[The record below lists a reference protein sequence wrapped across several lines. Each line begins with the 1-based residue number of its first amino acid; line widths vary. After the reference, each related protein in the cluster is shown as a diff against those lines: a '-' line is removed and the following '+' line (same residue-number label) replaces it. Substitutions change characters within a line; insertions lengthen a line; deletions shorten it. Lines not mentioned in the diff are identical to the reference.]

1 MNAYKLLGIEDLV
14 SKDPSAIEK
23 PYINGVIKIR
33 TKLKLDEGI
42 KGLNQILKEKL
53 GITEKLA
60 KIEEKLKQLF
70 KEAVA
75 YDFVATEETRK
86 DYAKKG
92 EPEIE
97 QVVEKINKTLNSAV
111 DLETNGQTSN
121 AYQILG
127 VANDK
132 KNDRE
137 PELQDKSIETK
148 IYENIALAIS
158 VSKLTDIQEIES
170 FLLNLIKY
178 FWAYSKIG
186 TAEKRKEYKYEELA
200 KKGDK
205 AEKALGEARVR
216 AIENQQTY
224 SMDITSSSKY
234 DRVDISKVAVI
245 QSSAFGVDEQHGYG
259 YIIDKHKTDEA
270 IERNQIFSNIDI
282 NRMRDDVIYREKV
295 LEQLLS
301 DEAIRLGREKLGGYV
316 GELDDNGNI
325 KFDLEFIG
333 ACRAWKRRKNKEK
346 AQNMKKN
353 NNQENNRKIQP
364 TDPDPDSDDR
374 R

>member
-132 KNDRE
+132 KNDRK

-333 ACRAWKRRKNKEK
+333 ACRAWKRRKNKGK